1 MHKHPTPV
9 SIKSHVLMAMVE
21 KFGNM
26 TSQQVSDMMDALDTG
41 IKEACEEHDKI
52 WGDYNDK

>member
-41 IKEACEEHDKI
+41 IESACEEHDKI
-52 WGDYNDK
+52 WGEYNDK

>member
-1 MHKHPTPV
+1 
-9 SIKSHVLMAMVE
+9 MAMVE

-41 IKEACEEHDKI
+41 IKSACEEHDKI
-52 WGDYNDK
+52 WGEYNDK

>member
-26 TSQQVSDMMDALDTG
+26 TSQQVSDMIDALDEG
-41 IKEACEEHDKI
+41 VKSACEEHDKI
-52 WGDYNDK
+52 WGTDDV

>member
-52 WGDYNDK
+52 WGTDNV

>member
-1 MHKHPTPV
+1 MHKHPTPAM
-9 SIKSHVLMAMVE
+9 IKSHILMAMVE

-26 TSQQVSDMMDALDTG
+26 TSQQVSDMMDALEEG

-52 WGDYNDK
+52 RGDYNDQ